1 VKSAIKKG
9 AAPALIICG
18 IILVGVLDTGVFN
31 QDSFLVYKSPQYED
45 FHDIQ
50 TIEITYTAEEGSEII
65 YRFYK
70 IATINEEYRCN
81 TGDTIDNHFIDLLAE
96 SFTDFYESAYE
107 YSYDNFYM
115 FDFNPHFEI
124 LITRLNGKPVIIKS
138 DSDYYS
144 YIPWNIEYDGKTYV
158 QYNGKIP
165 TALFNILIEIDKETW
180 VFFDKESRWGCYQ
193 PEVPERHFEFSRDFP
208 ATEYIMNP
216 EEDGKNHILWELNTN
231 NSVLV
236 NPFYSDGKV
245 FVTLK
250 DRFISVDGETG
261 DILWEL
267 IYEEEGVEFPYSLFT
282 IENVVFEEGIV
293 YVSAPDSWVYKV
305 DSQTGDTIWKY
316 KTDTHYAFSLKIMG
330 DNLIALTG
338 GVTSLNKETGE
349 KIWDITDDTWNEKF
363 YDDKILLESFGEG
376 PDSYHALVDSN
387 TGEIL
392 WKENLFDVVNPVY
405 HEGVLYYSRPKEN
418 ILVSTVVKTLNE
430 KWSYAYSKTL
440 EYFEVFDDKI
450 LLVLF
455 DRKGFLDSLVLLNAN
470 GSVAWNYIYPEEV
483 AWGFGFEAESILYEK
498 RLFFVREKGV
508 IEAFNTEDGDKLWE
522 TEVRGTQVTN
532 FDIYEQRIYIAAND
546 GNLYCL
552 DPDTGTILWIFA
564 AENGLK
570 TYPEDVHIYV
580 SSMKDGF
587 LYVAT
592 LDGNLYAVV
601 DYKSHLS

>member
-1 VKSAIKKG
+1 MIVTIKKG
-9 AAPALIICG
+9 VLPALIICG
-18 IILVGVLDTGVFN
+18 IILVGILDTESFH
-31 QDSFLVYKSPQYED
+31 QDSILVKSPHYED

-50 TIEITYTAEEGSEII
+50 TIEITYTAEKGSEII

-70 IATINEEYRCN
+70 IETINGEYRSN
-81 TGDTIDNHFIDLLAE
+81 MGNRIDNHFIDLLAE
-96 SFTDFYESAYE
+96 SFTGFYESAYE
-107 YSYDNFYM
+107 YSYDNFYR

-124 LITRLNGKPVIIKS
+124 LITRLNGKPVTIKS

-144 YIPWNIEYDGKTYV
+144 FIPWNIEYDGKTYA
-158 QYNGKIP
+158 QYNGIIP
-165 TALFNILIEIDKETW
+165 TALFKILIEIDRETW
-180 VFFDKESRWGCYQ
+180 ISFDKESRWGCYQ

-208 ATEYIMNP
+208 VAEIVNP
-216 EEDGKNHILWELNTN
+216 EENGKNHMLWELNTN
-231 NSVLV
+231 NSILV
-236 NPFYSDGKV
+236 NPFYNDGNV
-245 FVTLK
+245 FVTLE

-267 IYEEEGVEFPYSLFT
+267 IYEEEGVEFPYSLFP
-282 IENVVFEEGIV
+282 IENVVFEEGVV

-305 DSQTGDTIWKY
+305 DSETGDPIWKY

-338 GVTSLNKETGE
+338 GVTCLNKETGA

-376 PDSYHALVDSN
+376 PDSYHALIDSN

-430 KWSYAYSKTL
+430 NWSYAYSKTL

-455 DRKGFLDSLVLLNAN
+455 DRKGFLDSLVLLNMN
-470 GSVAWNYIYPEEV
+470 GSLAWNYTYSGEV
-483 AWGFGFEAESILYEK
+483 EWGFGFEAESILHEGI
-498 RLFFVREKGV
+498 LFIVREKGV
-508 IEAFNTEDGDKLWE
+508 IEAFNTENGDKLWE
-522 TEVRGTQVTN
+522 TEVRGTQITS

-552 DPDTGTILWIFA
+552 NQDTGTILWVFA
-564 AENGLK
+564 AENALSM
-570 TYPEDVHIYV
+570 YPEDVHIYV
-580 SSMKDGF
+580 SSIEDGF

-592 LDGNLYAVV
+592 MDGTLFAVV
-601 DYKSHLS
+601 D

>member
-1 VKSAIKKG
+1 MIVTIKKG
-9 AAPALIICG
+9 VLPALIICG
-18 IILVGVLDTGVFN
+18 IILVGILDTESFH
-31 QDSFLVYKSPQYED
+31 QDSSLVKSPHYED

-50 TIEITYTAEEGSEII
+50 TIEIAYTAEKGSEII

-70 IATINEEYRCN
+70 IETINGEYRSN
-81 TGDTIDNHFIDLLAE
+81 MGNRIDNHFIDLLAE
-96 SFTDFYESAYE
+96 SFTGFYESAYE
-107 YSYDNFYM
+107 YSYDNFYR

-124 LITRLNGKPVIIKS
+124 LITRLNGKPVIIRS

-144 YIPWNIEYDGKTYV
+144 FIPWNIEYDGKTYV
-158 QYNGKIP
+158 QYNGIIP
-165 TALFNILIEIDKETW
+165 TALFNLLIEIDRETW
-180 VFFDKESRWGCYQ
+180 ISFDKESRWGCYQ

-208 ATEYIMNP
+208 VAEIVNP
-216 EEDGKNHILWELNTN
+216 EENGKNHMLWELNTN
-231 NSVLV
+231 NSILV
-236 NPFYSDGKV
+236 NPLYNDGNV
-245 FVTLK
+245 FITLE

-282 IENVVFEEGIV
+282 IENVVFEEGVV

-305 DSQTGDTIWKY
+305 DSQTGDPIWKY

-338 GVTSLNKETGE
+338 GVTCLNKETGA

-376 PDSYHALVDSN
+376 PDSYHALIDSN

-430 KWSYAYSKTL
+430 NWSYAYSKTL

-455 DRKGFLDSLVLLNAN
+455 DRKGFLDSLVLLNMN
-470 GSVAWNYIYPEEV
+470 GSLAWNYTYPGEV
-483 AWGFGFEAESILYEK
+483 EWGFGFEAESILHEGI
-498 RLFFVREKGV
+498 LFIVREKGV
-508 IEAFNTEDGDKLWE
+508 IEAFNTENGDKLWE
-522 TEVRGTQVTN
+522 TEVRGTQITS
-532 FDIYEQRIYIAAND
+532 FDIYEERIYIAAND

-552 DPDTGTILWIFA
+552 NQDTGTILWVFA
-564 AENGLK
+564 AENGLSM
-570 TYPEDVHIYV
+570 YPEDVHIYV
-580 SSMKDGF
+580 SSIEDGF
-587 LYVAT
+587 LFVAT
-592 LDGNLYAVV
+592 MDGTLYAVV
-601 DYKSHLS
+601 DY